1 MKFIRTTLHIFRFAH
16 DSAAVTLFTIV
27 ARVRFVLLGVR
38 VGPRFRAT
46 GWICLRIHPDATV
59 SLGSG
64 CRMNSGSRINL
75 IGSGQRLG
83 IYAGRNACI
92 AIADRVGISNS
103 VIVATD
109 SISIGS
115 DTLVGGGCMLV
126 DSDLHALPLTSHVG
140 NAEPRRPRSRPVHIG
155 SCVFIGAHSI
165 VLKGSSIGDGA
176 IVGAGSVVCG
186 VVEPRTVVVSPHA
199 QATGSN
205 SAMINRS
212 WHCE

>member
-1 MKFIRTTLHIFRFAH
+1 MKFIRTTLHICRFAH
-16 DSAAVTLFTIV
+16 DSATVTLFTII
-27 ARVRFVLLGVR
+27 ARLRFALLGVR

-46 GWICLRIHPDATV
+46 GWICLRIHPAATV
-59 SLGSG
+59 SLGRD
-64 CRMNSGSRINL
+64 CRMNSGTRINL
-75 IGSGQRLG
+75 VGSGQRLG

-115 DTLVGGGCMLV
+115 DTLIGGGCMLV
-126 DSDLHALPLTSHVG
+126 DSDLHALPLASHVG
-140 NAEPRRPRSRPVHIG
+140 NADPRRPRSRPVQIG

-176 IVGAGSVVCG
+176 IVGAGSVIAG
-186 VVEPRTVVVSPHA
+186 VVESHAVVVSPHA
-199 QATGSN
+199 QAIGFSRAITKKGGPS
-205 SAMINRS
+205 
-212 WHCE
+212 